1 MAHRSSGD
9 KHSDMDFEKIKVQ
22 LIFLA
27 HEQGGGFVNGLHL
40 HRKLYSRD
48 LMNTGWLKDC
58 KLEIGLNIMF
68 REKKTHKNQQKICCF
83 SDERPWLLGR
93 VYSSVCLCFVGI
105 LISVA

>member
-22 LIFLA
+22 FIFLA

-48 LMNTGWLKDC
+48 LMNIGWLKDC

-68 REKKTHKNQQKICCF
+68 REKKNTHTKTNKKYAAF
-83 SDERPWLLGR
+83 LMKDLG
-93 VYSSVCLCFVGI
+93 C
-105 LISVA
+105 